1 MKVLHIVPS
10 LLPESGGPSR
20 SVPEL
25 CRALTARGTEVTLF
39 STHAPGKGLT
49 IEPSQEPYEV
59 VLFPAKDGSPAGAR
73 AISKAIKARA
83 NEFDLIHIHS
93 LWNLVVTLAASA
105 ARRAGLPYIVAP
117 RGMLSEACV
126 RQHRYTLKRAYALT
140 ADRRTVE
147 GAARLHF
154 LNADEMRSSL
164 DGWFR
169 YPEHFLARNGID
181 RSPDSIQ
188 PGSFRARYPE
198 LEGRRIMLFL
208 GRLHPIKG
216 LDLQLQALQ
225 RLIAKHPD
233 LIWLLVGPDDGEW
246 QRLSSTIQ
254 TMGLQPHV
262 KWIGPVMGE
271 PRFSA
276 LRDADVL
283 VQTSLYECQSMTVN
297 EGLAVGVPLV
307 VTDSINY
314 GEVETAGAGYV
325 VPRDAAQLANAI
337 DRILQAPDTSKKM
350 REAGRQFAMAE
361 LSWTRIAAIVEAAYG
376 DAIAG
381 LKDQD
386 KLPDNWSEPQIGV
399 NA

>member
-1 MKVLHIVPS
+1 M
-10 LLPESGGPSR
+10 
-20 SVPEL
+20 
-25 CRALTARGTEVTLF
+25 TLF
-39 STHAPGKGLT
+39 TTHAPVNELT

-59 VLFPAKDGSPAGAR
+59 VLFPAKDGSPAGGR
-73 AISKAIKARA
+73 AISRAIKERA
-83 NEFDLIHIHS
+83 NDFDLIHIHS
-93 LWNLVVTLAASA
+93 LWNLVVTFAAAA
-105 ARRAGLPYIVAP
+105 ARRAGVPYFIAP

-126 RQHRYTLKRAYALT
+126 RQHRYALKRAYAWT
-140 ADRRTVE
+140 VDRRTVE

-154 LNADEMRSSL
+154 LNADEERSSL
-164 DGWFR
+164 NGWFR
-169 YPEHFLARNGID
+169 YPEYFLARNGIGL
-181 RSPDSIQ
+181 SLDSIR
-188 PGSFRARYPE
+188 PGSFRGRFPE

-208 GRLHPIKG
+208 GRLHAIKG

-246 QRLSSTIQ
+246 QRLNSLIE
-254 TMGLQPHV
+254 TMRLQAHV
-262 KWIGPVMGE
+262 KWIGPVIGE
-271 PRFSA
+271 DRFSV

-314 GEVETAGAGYV
+314 GEVESAGAGYV
-325 VPRDAAQLANAI
+325 VPRDAAQLADAI

-350 REAGRQFAMAE
+350 REAGRQFAMTE
-361 LSWTRIAAIVEAAYG
+361 LSWTTIAAIVEAAYG

-381 LKDQD
+381 LRDQD
-386 KLPDNWSEPQIGV
+386 KLPDNWSETQIGV

>member
-39 STHAPGKGLT
+39 TTHEPGSGLT

-59 VLFPAKDGSPAGAR
+59 VLFSAKDGSPAGAR
-73 AISKAIKARA
+73 AISKAIKERA
-83 NEFDLIHIHS
+83 NEFDLVHIHS

-105 ARRAGLPYIVAP
+105 ARSAGLPYVIAP

-126 RQHRYTLKRAYALT
+126 RQHRYALKRAYAWT
-140 ADRRTVE
+140 VDRRTVE

-154 LNADEMRSSL
+154 LNADEERSSL
-164 DGWFR
+164 NGWFR
-169 YPEHFLARNGID
+169 YPEYFLARNGID
-181 RSPDSIQ
+181 LSLDSIQ
-188 PGSFRARYPE
+188 PGSFRTRYPE
-198 LEGRRIMLFL
+198 LKGRRIMLFL
-208 GRLHPIKG
+208 GRLHAIKG

-225 RLIAKHPD
+225 RLIGKHPD
-233 LIWLLVGPDDGEW
+233 LIWVLVGPDDGEW
-246 QRLSSTIQ
+246 QRLNSSIQ
-254 TMGLQPHV
+254 TMGLQAHV
-262 KWIGPVMGE
+262 KWVGPLMGE
-271 PRFSA
+271 DRFSV

-314 GEVETAGAGYV
+314 GEVESAGAGYV

-337 DRILQAPDTSKKM
+337 DRILQAEDTNERM
-350 REAGRQFAMAE
+350 REAGREFARTE
-361 LSWTRIAAIVEAAYG
+361 LLWTKIAATVEAAYG
-376 DAIAG
+376 DAVPG
-381 LKDQD
+381 LQNKE
-386 KLPDNWSEPQIGV
+386 KLPNHWSETQIGV